1 MVIHTDSLSFKVSFI
16 TYHSS
21 TPNKIVKENFVKKYS
36 DDPKMNFI
44 EDLNINEYDNLVV
57 RFSSNKTE
65 NAKLYMSCFEF
76 LNDENRSMETDEN
89 GFEYIV
95 PNNEAVIH
103 RHFHNDVGVPLIPG
117 VYKIKA
123 VVDGINYYSQILVK
137 PKNLDVEEHQ
147 KMIHEIETH
156 ANGLAR
162 DWIRKKN
169 TPDFFRGI
177 DGMDPTY
184 IDYAFLLVN
193 HNSVI
198 RNAINVI
205 SKNPYSILEKN
216 YKLSSI
222 NKGEKIDLTSIKMNQ
237 MKNNSSLFSLRSY
250 SDTQVYS
257 YFYKDSYFNNVNMYL
272 KKVVSK
278 LIEILKKSNQDILIL
293 KSHLL
298 SEIVILKR
306 YSKSSN
312 QGDRSKIMH
321 KEKQLIKLEEL
332 EHSSK
337 QLEKN
342 LSGFSNNSFLVKI
355 QKSNKKIVS
364 QQFIKSPGYNTFHKL
379 YNIIGN
385 NLNDSI
391 KDLFEYSWKSSE
403 ELYEYWCFIKIIECL
418 IELNFKPINGWIYSN
433 SNNNNSIN
441 IPAIP
446 DNTSIEF
453 IKNEVK
459 LVFIFNSSIGTTPEK
474 AKKENSPYWTRSN
487 RNKPDFRIDIYTQGE
502 FKKTIVLDSKYSPSK
517 NIWNKNSYQDN
528 KVVNQLKMYANMIIK
543 VDTKNTHVVD
553 EVIALCPTEISKDK
567 YIEVDQNHLVTIA
580 TLKPGTKNNEFIN
593 RLNYL
598 LN

>member
-89 GFEYIV
+89 GFEYII

-205 SKNPYSILEKN
+205 SKSPYSILEKN

-278 LIEILKKSNQDILIL
+278 LIEILKRSNQDIVIL

-298 SEIVILKR
+298 SEIVTLKR

-342 LSGFSNNSFLVKI
+342 LSGFSNNSFLGKI

-418 IELNFKPINGWIYSN
+418 IELNFKPINGWIYSS